1 MSIKTEGA
9 GFFGGVA
16 LPLPLGGKA
25 GSDNTE
31 LAKLLGLEVTGRFG
45 RKFRLVQYVSATAL
59 TGAAAAG
66 ANIAGARHFAPT
78 AANIADP
85 STMFKVGLAQRTG
98 TKPQNRS
105 IGVALK
111 DQVDLVQNDYFWLQF
126 DGDYIDMY
134 HGDDATAVA
143 VGDYVALDD
152 DTDLGNVYGLGTT
165 FTPEFMLGVAM
176 DTNAGSV
183 DAILRVRPLKPLNG

>member
-9 GFFGGVA
+9 GTHGSM
-16 LPLPLGGKA
+16 LPFPLGEKVSSDVDLSKNLGQIVEGK
-25 GSDNTE
+25 
-31 LAKLLGLEVTGRFG
+31 KG

-59 TGAAAAG
+59 TGAYAAG

-78 AANIADP
+78 AANLDDP

-126 DGDYIDMY
+126 DGDYIDMFM
-134 HGDDATAVA
+134 GDDGTNVA
-143 VGDYVALDD
+143 PGDYIALDD
-152 DTDLGNVYGLGTT
+152 DADLGCVYGLGTVH
-165 FTPEFMLGVAM
+165 TPEFEVGIAM
-176 DTNAGSV
+176 STETGV
-183 DAILRVRPLKPLNG
+183 DALIQVRPTKALNG